1 MDSGLDLF
9 YEQRYGN
16 RCNLPCFYINSPRMQ
31 CRHLTVYRYAAISSS
46 LMKNIINCRKLSKV
60 SNNLYISRKNNSFS
74 QPKQGQRF
82 SSIGQHTER
91 YCYRTVYNGCS
102 RRIE

>member
-9 YEQRYGN
+9 YEQSYGN
-16 RCNLPCFYINSPRMQ
+16 RWNLPCFYINYPRIQ

-60 SNNLYISRKNNSFS
+60 SSLEKIILSLS
-74 QPKQGQRF
+74 QNKAKDFRQSANIQKGTV
-82 SSIGQHTER
+82 TER
-91 YCYRTVYNGCS
+91 SIMVAVDALNKLV
-102 RRIE
+102 

>member
-9 YEQRYGN
+9 YEQCYGT
-16 RCNLPCFYINSPRMQ
+16 RWNLPCFYINSPRMQ

-60 SNNLYISRKNNSFS
+60 SSLEKIILSLS
-74 QPKQGQRF
+74 QNKAKDFRQSANIQKGTV
-82 SSIGQHTER
+82 TER
-91 YCYRTVYNGCS
+91 SIMAAVDALNKLV
-102 RRIE
+102 

>member
-9 YEQRYGN
+9 YEQCYGN
-16 RCNLPCFYINSPRMQ
+16 RWNLPCFYINSPRMQ

-60 SNNLYISRKNNSFS
+60 SSLEKIILSLS
-74 QPKQGQRF
+74 QNKAKDFRQSANIQKGTVTLR
-82 SSIGQHTER
+82 SIM
-91 YCYRTVYNGCS
+91 VAVDALNKLV
-102 RRIE
+102 

>member
-9 YEQRYGN
+9 YEQCYGN
-16 RCNLPCFYINSPRMQ
+16 RWNLPCFYINSPRIQ

-60 SNNLYISRKNNSFS
+60 SSLEKIILSLS
-74 QPKQGQRF
+74 QNKAKDFRQSANIQKGTV
-82 SSIGQHTER
+82 TER
-91 YCYRTVYNGCS
+91 SIMVAVDALNKLV
-102 RRIE
+102 

>member
-60 SNNLYISRKNNSFS
+60 SSLEKIILSISQNKAKDFRQSANTQK
-74 QPKQGQRF
+74 GTVTAR
-82 SSIGQHTER
+82 SIMAA
-91 YCYRTVYNGCS
+91 VDALNKLV
-102 RRIE
+102 